1 MVIRDITLLTT
12 DMDARLWS
20 IPDSNQVHLHH
31 QDGRALMGR
40 NVTVG
45 CRWCSDG

>member
-20 IPDSNQVHLHH
+20 IPDSNQVHTFTIKTAAL
-31 QDGRALMGR
+31 LMGR

-45 CRWCSDG
+45 VRVVF